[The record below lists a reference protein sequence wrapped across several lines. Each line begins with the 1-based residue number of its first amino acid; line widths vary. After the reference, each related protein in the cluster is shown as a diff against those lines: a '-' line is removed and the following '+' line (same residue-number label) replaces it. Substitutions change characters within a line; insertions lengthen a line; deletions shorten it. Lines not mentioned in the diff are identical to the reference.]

1 MAYTDKKGN
10 IIEEL
15 SYDAWGRRRNPDTW
29 ECYKFSTDSV
39 SAYDGGF
46 YGHEHLDL
54 FDMVNKDGRMYDPV
68 IGRFMTPD
76 PFVQMPD
83 YTQSLNLSYN
93 IWNFISTKI

>member
-1 MAYTDKKGN
+1 MAYTDEKGN

-54 FDMVNKDGRMYDPV
+54 F
-68 IGRFMTPD
+68 
-76 PFVQMPD
+76 
-83 YTQSLNLSYN
+83 
-93 IWNFISTKI
+93 